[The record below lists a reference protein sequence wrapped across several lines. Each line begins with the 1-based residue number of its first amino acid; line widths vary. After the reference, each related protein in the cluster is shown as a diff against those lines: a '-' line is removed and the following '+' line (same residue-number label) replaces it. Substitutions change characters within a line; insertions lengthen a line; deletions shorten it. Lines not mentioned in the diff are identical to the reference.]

1 MQAKVFTNDA
11 CQSGFCYRLLRFLYA
26 RSRYWGLRRHAR
38 STCLNRA
45 CGNVPVVAERLGH
58 LVEAERYNENGEQEN
73 DSEHG
78 TPGVKGTK
86 EKTQQESHRNHLPR
100 YWDRMAATRLFPT
113 PPFPCNDM

>member
-1 MQAKVFTNDA
+1 
-11 CQSGFCYRLLRFLYA
+11 
-26 RSRYWGLRRHAR
+26 
-38 STCLNRA
+38 
-45 CGNVPVVAERLGH
+45 VAERLGH

>member
-26 RSRYWGLRRHAR
+26 RSRYWGLRSHER
-38 STCLNRA
+38 STCLNRT

-58 LVEAERYNENGEQEN
+58 LVEAERYNENGEQES
-73 DSEHG
+73 DSEHA

-100 YWDRMAATRLFPT
+100 Y
-113 PPFPCNDM
+113 